1 LEQRFPQMVNKLE
14 DKEMELRRIKDDND
28 ELKYK
33 LKVINEENFAKMI
46 ELEKMSSEIV
56 DLNLNLEEKEANV
69 EELQEKYEEVVNKLN
84 IAVRNCD
91 ELTDRNRCRKST
103 LTQDN
108 ADTIEEVSE
117 GEEDV
122 FEEEMQV
129 DVGDSSTS
137 ATPGGINYTN
147 CSNVSDSEYDV
158 SAGTIAKAE
167 ELDERVRDLWTRLSS
182 RDETFDEL
190 QSNYQKLGESV
201 TNMKKDL
208 NQSIIQNN
216 TLYENVNFAKKLFH
230 YH

>member
-1 LEQRFPQMVNKLE
+1 MVNKLE

-117 GEEDV
+117 GDEDV

-129 DVGDSSTS
+129 DVGDSSAS

-158 SAGTIAKAE
+158 SAGTIAKVNTE
-167 ELDERVRDLWTRLSS
+167 EL
-182 RDETFDEL
+182 
-190 QSNYQKLGESV
+190 K
-201 TNMKKDL
+201 
-208 NQSIIQNN
+208 IIS
-216 TLYENVNFAKKLFH
+216 H
-230 YH
+230 

>member
-1 LEQRFPQMVNKLE
+1 MVNKLE
-14 DKEMELRRIKDDND
+14 NKEMELRRIKDDND

-56 DLNLNLEEKEANV
+56 DLNLNLEEKEANF
-69 EELQEKYEEVVNKLN
+69 EELHEKYEEVVNKLN

-91 ELTDRNRCRKST
+91 ESTDRNRCRKST

-108 ADTIEEVSE
+108 VDIIEEVSE
-117 GEEDV
+117 EGDEDV

-137 ATPGGINYTN
+137 ATPGGINFTN

-158 SAGTIAKAE
+158 SAGTIAKVNTE
-167 ELDERVRDLWTRLSS
+167 EL
-182 RDETFDEL
+182 
-190 QSNYQKLGESV
+190 K
-201 TNMKKDL
+201 
-208 NQSIIQNN
+208 IIS
-216 TLYENVNFAKKLFH
+216 H
-230 YH
+230 